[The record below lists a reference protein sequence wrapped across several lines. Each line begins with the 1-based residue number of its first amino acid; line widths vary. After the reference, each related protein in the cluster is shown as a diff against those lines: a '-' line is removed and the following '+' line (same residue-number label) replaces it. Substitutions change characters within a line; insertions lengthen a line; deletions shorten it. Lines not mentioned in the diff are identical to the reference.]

1 MTPLFSCFDISTFLN
16 PSPNLS
22 DNESFDNLKVKY
34 ESRAK
39 QFTVAK
45 MQQFEEQNEKE
56 RPFDI

>member
-1 MTPLFSCFDISTFLN
+1 MTPLFFCFDISTFFN

-22 DNESFDNLKVKY
+22 DKESFDNLKVKY

-39 QFTVAK
+39 QITVAK

>member
-16 PSPNLS
+16 PYPNLS
-22 DNESFDNLKVKY
+22 DKESFDNLKVKY

-39 QFTVAK
+39 QITVAK